1 VHGPIPH
8 RSYQLPGNNALLLS
22 ELDEAMVPGTE
33 DHLGFGVEPD
43 ELERLAAGCRQLADR
58 DQRVELRYLE
68 EGGPMTETVD
78 GVVVRTFFVRYLVPV
93 WFQFHWRSAAP
104 AS

>member
-1 VHGPIPH
+1 MHDSTATYTPADPFFGAPFIDV
-8 RSYQLPGNNALLLS
+8 
-22 ELDEAMVPGTE
+22 DEDRKDRV

-43 ELERLAAGCRQLADR
+43 ELERLAVGCRQLADR

-68 EGGPMTETVD
+68 VGGPMTETVD
-78 GVVVRTFFVRYLVPV
+78 GVVVRTLFVRYLAPV